1 MEVTNHQFC
10 GKSEFSPKIPSN
22 GRRAERGC
30 GVTESRTLIELRLPV
45 WSTAIQLAMTEM
57 RVSRKPRPGRSTR
70 LRDGIRHGNVELR
83 HLRYFVVAAE
93 ELNLRRAADRLEITQ
108 PAVTKQVAGLEE
120 QVGISLFARERHRL
134 TGLTSAGTEFL
145 AEARQILEQLEDAI
159 RRVQL
164 VALGRSGRLRIGLTD
179 DAATLALTSILAAFH
194 YRSPNV
200 LVELVELSEP
210 QVLPALRANTVDLA
224 LVSEPQDTNGF
235 AVEELWQESWSVVLP
250 EGHPLCCKES
260 VVPADLAG
268 EALAMVRSS
277 AQKTVLARLRRFGK
291 KSDWPRVAF
300 RVSNRRTAIMLARAG
315 SAIAIAPSSS
325 VLVAGLRAVMR
336 PLQDPGYAVIALK
349 HDIDPP
355 PGLVGRFLNVARE
368 VSGARSSSDQLGSAA
383 ADSVESAV
391 LCPTCRRLR
400 INARSVLM
408 NRSSMCG
415 TMRSTVTGLLS
426 PEPTASA

>member
-1 MEVTNHQFC
+1 
-10 GKSEFSPKIPSN
+10 
-22 GRRAERGC
+22 
-30 GVTESRTLIELRLPV
+30 
-45 WSTAIQLAMTEM
+45 MTQM
-57 RVSRKPRPGRSTR
+57 RVTRIPQTGRSTR
-70 LRDGIRHGNVELR
+70 LPDGIRHGNVELR
-83 HLRYFVVAAE
+83 HLRYFVVVAE

-108 PAVTKQVAGLEE
+108 PAVTKQVSGLEE
-120 QVGISLFARERHRL
+120 QVGASLFARERNRL
-134 TGLTSAGTEFL
+134 TGLTSAGVELL
-145 AEARQILEQLEDAI
+145 AEARHILEQVEDAI
-159 RRVQL
+159 RHVQL

-179 DAATLALTSILAAFH
+179 DAATLRLTSILAAFH
-194 YRSPNV
+194 ARSPNV
-200 LVELVELSEP
+200 LVELVELSGRE
-210 QVLPALRANTVDLA
+210 VLSALRANIVDLA
-224 LVSEPQDTNGF
+224 LASEPEPQNADGL

-250 EGHPLCCKES
+250 EGHPLCCKEAI
-260 VVPADLAG
+260 VPADLAG
-268 EALAMVRSS
+268 EALALVGSS
-277 AQKTVLARLRRFGK
+277 AQKTILARLRRLGK

-300 RVSNRRTAIMLARAG
+300 RVLNRRTAIMLARAG

-336 PLQDPGYAVIALK
+336 PLLQDSGYAVIALK

-408 NRSSMCG
+408 NRSSMWG
-415 TMRSTVTGLLS
+415 TMRSTVTGLLL